1 MAATVMANLK
11 QDIISE
17 SRGMVVLFPEPYN
30 PKAVAVAAKHNMIIP
45 NNSAKQLLNEDFGND
60 TLVLAMNSH
69 MKQKIYDEYSEAINV
84 YTLSEYAGEP
94 EQDAGE
100 RRGHQNRID
109 TIHHAT
115 VPLEQMTHIL
125 KTEITLDHGRAQITE
140 RAYDTYQNPHN
151 DGNPPTRGPY
161 LRSIGAEH
169 HRESADHGKHH

>member
-1 MAATVMANLK
+1 MNTFDKVIFVCNGNTCRSPMAATVMANLK

-60 TLVLAMNSH
+60 TLVLAMDSS

-94 EQDAGE
+94 EQ
-100 RRGHQNRID
+100 
-109 TIHHAT
+109 
-115 VPLEQMTHIL
+115 
-125 KTEITLDHGRAQITE
+125 EIRNIMPGSSLYTGLLVMLQSIWIS
-140 RAYDTYQNPHN
+140 YQKKKKIKEKNN
-151 DGNPPTRGPY
+151 DSNW
-161 LRSIGAEH
+161 L
-169 HRESADHGKHH
+169 

>member
-1 MAATVMANLK
+1 MNTFDKVIFVCNGNTCRSPMAATVMANLK

-60 TLVLAMNSH
+60 TLVLAMDSS

-94 EQDAGE
+94 EQ
-100 RRGHQNRID
+100 
-109 TIHHAT
+109 
-115 VPLEQMTHIL
+115 
-125 KTEITLDHGRAQITE
+125 EIKDPMARELRNIMSVSSLYTGLLVMLQSIWIS
-140 RAYDTYQNPHN
+140 YQKKKKIKEKNN
-151 DGNPPTRGPY
+151 DSNW
-161 LRSIGAEH
+161 L
-169 HRESADHGKHH
+169 

>member
-1 MAATVMANLK
+1 MNTFDKVIFVCNGNTCRSPMAATVMANLK

-45 NNSAKQLLNEDFGND
+45 NGND

-94 EQDAGE
+94 EQDIKDPYGKGIEEYNACFEMICRLVGKVAEYLDGLSEEKEDKGE
-100 RRGHQNRID
+100 
-109 TIHHAT
+109 
-115 VPLEQMTHIL
+115 EQ
-125 KTEITLDHGRAQITE
+125 
-140 RAYDTYQNPHN
+140 
-151 DGNPPTRGPY
+151 
-161 LRSIGAEH
+161 
-169 HRESADHGKHH
+169 

>member
-1 MAATVMANLK
+1 MNTFDKVIFVCNGNTCRSPMAATVMANLK

-60 TLVLAMNSH
+60 TLVLAMDSS

-94 EQDAGE
+94 EQEIKDPYGKGIEEYNVCFELIYRLVGNVAEYLDGLSEEKEDKGE
-100 RRGHQNRID
+100 
-109 TIHHAT
+109 
-115 VPLEQMTHIL
+115 EQ
-125 KTEITLDHGRAQITE
+125 
-140 RAYDTYQNPHN
+140 
-151 DGNPPTRGPY
+151 
-161 LRSIGAEH
+161 
-169 HRESADHGKHH
+169 

>member
-1 MAATVMANLK
+1 MNTFDKVIFVCNGNTCRSPMAATVMANLK

-84 YTLSEYAGEP
+84 YTLSEYAGDP
-94 EQDAGE
+94 EQDIKDPYGKGIEEYNACFEMICRLVGKVAEYLDGLSEEKDDKGE
-100 RRGHQNRID
+100 
-109 TIHHAT
+109 
-115 VPLEQMTHIL
+115 EQ
-125 KTEITLDHGRAQITE
+125 
-140 RAYDTYQNPHN
+140 
-151 DGNPPTRGPY
+151 
-161 LRSIGAEH
+161 
-169 HRESADHGKHH
+169 